1 MMIHTTKGKWIALIL
16 SSFVLIICLL
26 SSIVFGYTE
35 TSWSTAFAAF
45 KENDG
50 STAHLVILNVRLPR
64 ALIAAIVGACLATS
78 GAIMQSITKNPLA
91 SPSIL
96 GINAGAVF
104 FVVIGVVLFQLQS
117 LQSYMIFGL
126 VGAAVSFIIVFLLSS
141 IGREGLTPMKLILAG
156 AAVSALFSSMTQ
168 GFLTINEAALDQ
180 VLFWMAGSVANRPI
194 ELLNI
199 GFPYMV
205 IGLLAAFLLSK
216 QMNLLALGD
225 DIASGLGQNVIL
237 IKFIFSFIVV
247 VLAGTSV
254 AIAGPISFIGIIIP
268 HIVRSFVGIQHQWVF
283 PFSAIYGGI
292 LLLLADIA
300 TRYIMMPKEVPVGA
314 MTALIGVP
322 FFIYVA
328 RRRFAA

>member
-1 MMIHTTKGKWIALIL
+1 MIHTTKGKWIALIL

-268 HIVRSFVGIQHQWVF
+268 HVVRSFVGIQHQWVF

>member
-1 MMIHTTKGKWIALIL
+1 MIHTTKGKWIALIL

>member
-1 MMIHTTKGKWIALIL
+1 MIHTSRGKWIALII
-16 SSFVLIICLL
+16 SSLVFILCFF
-26 SSIVFGYTE
+26 SSIIYGYTD
-35 TSWSTAFAAF
+35 TSWSTAFTAF

-50 STAHLVILNVRLPR
+50 STAHLVIQNVRLPR
-64 ALIAAIVGACLATS
+64 ALIAATVGACLATS

-104 FVVIGVVLFQLQS
+104 FVVIGVVFFQVQS
-117 LQSYMIFGL
+117 LQSYMMLGL
-126 VGAAVSFIIVFLLSS
+126 VGAAVSFGIVFVLSS
-141 IGREGLTPMKLILAG
+141 IGREGLTPMKLVLAG

-180 VLFWMAGSVANRPI
+180 VLFWLAGSVANRPI
-194 ELLNI
+194 GLLI
-199 GFPYMV
+199 TGFPYMV
-205 IGLLAAFLLSK
+205 IGLLVAFVLAK
-216 QMNLLALGD
+216 QMNLLAMGD
-225 DIASGLGQNVIL
+225 DVASGLGQNVVL
-237 IKFIFSFIVV
+237 VKFVFSLIVV
-247 VLAGTSV
+247 ILAGISV

-283 PFSAIYGGI
+283 PFCALYGGI
-292 LLLLADIA
+292 LLLVSDIA
-300 TRYIMMPKEVPVGA
+300 ARYIIMPKEVPVGV

-328 RRRFAA
+328 RRRFGA

>member
-1 MMIHTTKGKWIALIL
+1 MIHTTKGKWIALII
-16 SSFVLIICLL
+16 SSFVLIICLF
-26 SSIVFGYTE
+26 SSIVYGYTE
-35 TSWSTAFAAF
+35 TSWSTAIAAF

-50 STAHLVILNVRLPR
+50 STAHLVISNVRLPR
-64 ALIAAIVGACLATS
+64 ALIAAVVGACLAIS

-96 GINAGAVF
+96 GVNAGAVF

-117 LQSYMIFGL
+117 LQSYIIFGL

-168 GFLTINEAALDQ
+168 GLLTINEAALDQ

-194 ELLNI
+194 ELLVI

-225 DIASGLGQNVIL
+225 DVASGLGQNVIL
-237 IKFIFSFIVV
+237 IKFIFSLIVV